1 MKLKIDKHEID
12 VDLHGVA
19 NFLMV
24 TGAAMHGDDMP
35 DFVDTLKQVDALSLV
50 CVAVML
56 STDAAEML
64 MRAVVKS
71 IDDFVGES
79 GGISAAK
86 IRIRNDLKRFES

>member
-1 MKLKIDKHEID
+1 MKVKIDKQEID

-35 DFVDTLKQVDALSLV
+35 DFVDQQAGDDALSLV

-56 STDAAEML
+56 QTDAAEML
-64 MRAVVKS
+64 MQVVVAS

>member
-1 MKLKIDKHEID
+1 MKVEIDKQEIEID
-12 VDLHGVA
+12 IHGVA
-19 NFLMV
+19 NYLFAF
-24 TGAAMHGDDMP
+24 GAAMHGEDIP
-35 DFVDTLKQVDALSLV
+35 DIVDALKQGDALSLV

-64 MRAVVKS
+64 MQAVIAG

-86 IRIRNDLKRFES
+86 IRIRNDLKRFGN